1 MVEFSSSKRE
11 TMLKQALEQVS
22 HLQGLPYRNG
32 EFKGWLDR
40 TTAALKTE
48 YGAESSEVRRFVN
61 APGRAFVVGT
71 ETGRAQEYQR
81 QLESYEEVL
90 RALLGIQ

>member
-11 TMLKQALEQVS
+11 TMLKQALEQVP
-22 HLQGLPYRNG
+22 HLQGLSYRNS
-32 EFKGWLDR
+32 EFKAWVDR
-40 TTAALKTE
+40 VTASLKAE
-48 YGAESSEVRRFVN
+48 YGVESGEVRRFVN

-71 ETGRAQEYQR
+71 ETGKEQEYQR

-90 RALLGIQ
+90 KALAGG

>member
-11 TMLKQALEQVS
+11 TMLKQALEQLRY
-22 HLQGLPYRNG
+22 LQTLPYRNT
-32 EFKGWLDR
+32 EYKGWLDR
-40 TTAALKTE
+40 TTASMKTE
-48 YGAESSEVRRFVN
+48 YGEASGEVRRFVN

-71 ETGRAQEYQR
+71 ETGKAQEYQR

-90 RALLGIQ
+90 NALLGN